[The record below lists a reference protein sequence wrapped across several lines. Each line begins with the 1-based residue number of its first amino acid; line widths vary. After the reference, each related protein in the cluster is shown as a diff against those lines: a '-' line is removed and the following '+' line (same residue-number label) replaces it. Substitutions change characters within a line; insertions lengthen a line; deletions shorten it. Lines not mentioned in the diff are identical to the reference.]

1 MNVNC
6 YKEQKQHLQQHQE
19 DQDRDSMNNNWC
31 WSYSLLS
38 SSSFFHY
45 YCQEEE
51 GKVQNKHSR
60 HQQYQHR
67 NKRNM
72 FLQRVV
78 VLLSMCTIF
87 ILSFWTRGG
96 GRKQALGPGT
106 ATIVT
111 NMQYFNDEDDNNN
124 NYKSKSHS
132 NKSNDNINS
141 SWVNFSSDENAGSIN
156 SRTHQLLGDN
166 YNTTLLFNHTGTTNA
181 SNIASW
187 DKEDEVEGEKKEGSI
202 PPLVD
207 AEDNSDVTETS
218 ENTSIYIDGT
228 NDNSTVIADE
238 GKDNAD
244 EDEEVIQQDD
254 GDIDNPNNSS
264 SSSSSLD
271 FSFDNDT
278 SPTGV
283 KLSLSYNVFW
293 CGYRGF
299 VENMTS
305 CLFDDAQ
312 STQMLLQDEH
322 LGNNHDVNDVLVVS
336 YRGPCFAH
344 TPQGTDAP
352 DLFHGQIVYVMGE
365 AFPMYPLDVRDRLYA
380 LSYMPTDGEKN
391 IRSFFGAMYVSCSL
405 SPTIQSH
412 IFDTNQKVMNS
423 GERFL
428 IYTNSH
434 CVRFRDKVFA
444 TLSHIGRGPAY
455 YGGRCQGTRDKS
467 TTTLLDEEIR
477 SSNWGNNHHLLGK
490 YRFALVMENTY
501 KEGYITEKI
510 INAFLAG
517 CVPIYYGTREVM
529 DIFNP
534 KAFVFYDVQ
543 NPRPALDLIAYLESN
558 ETAYLDM
565 LRNEPILRNGTHT
578 MQEYFSYS
586 DKIGDGILKKRIRTM
601 MGFNSSVN

>member
-1 MNVNC
+1 MNVNS
-6 YKEQKQHLQQHQE
+6 YKQKQHHHQQGDQQ
-19 DQDRDSMNNNWC
+19 DQDHDSMNNNWC
-31 WSYSLLS
+31 WSYSSLS
-38 SSSFFHY
+38 SSSFSIPY
-45 YCQEEE
+45 YQEDE

-60 HQQYQHR
+60 HQHHR

-78 VLLSMCTIF
+78 VVLSICTIF
-87 ILSFWTRGG
+87 IMSSWTRGG
-96 GRKQALGPGT
+96 GRKQALGHGT

-111 NMQYFNDEDDNNN
+111 DMHYYNDEDDNNN

-141 SWVNFSSDENAGSIN
+141 SWVNFSSNDNSSSSIN
-156 SRTHQLLGDN
+156 NSSTHQLLGGN
-166 YNTTLLFNHTGTTNA
+166 YNTTLLVNHTGTTNA
-181 SNIASW
+181 SNIVSW
-187 DKEDEVEGEKKEGSI
+187 EDEAEGEKKEGSI
-202 PPLVD
+202 PPFAD
-207 AEDNSDVTETS
+207 AEDNSNVTATS
-218 ENTSIYIDGT
+218 EKTSIYNDDT
-228 NDNSTVIADE
+228 NYNSTVIAYE
-238 GKDNAD
+238 GKENAD
-244 EDEEVIQQDD
+244 ENVEVLHLQQDD
-254 GDIDNPNNSS
+254 GVIDNPNNSS
-264 SSSSSLD
+264 NSSRLD
-271 FSFDNDT
+271 FSFRNDT
-278 SPTGV
+278 SPSDV
-283 KLSLSYNVFW
+283 KLSSSYNVFW

-344 TPQGTDAP
+344 TPQGTDTP

-405 SPTIQSH
+405 SPPIQSH

-477 SSNWGNNHHLLGK
+477 SSNWENNHHLLGK

-534 KAFVFYDVQ
+534 RAFVFYDVQ

-558 ETAYLDM
+558 ETAYLDIVRGM
-565 LRNEPILRNGTHT
+565 GLLPFKNIFLILIRLGTA
-578 MQEYFSYS
+578 F
-586 DKIGDGILKKRIRTM
+586 
-601 MGFNSSVN
+601 